1 MRQQVGLRDGSSKK
15 NQGLMFIGLYPFVS
29 KEYNG

>member
-15 NQGLMFIGLYPFVS
+15 NHGKMCIGLYPFVS